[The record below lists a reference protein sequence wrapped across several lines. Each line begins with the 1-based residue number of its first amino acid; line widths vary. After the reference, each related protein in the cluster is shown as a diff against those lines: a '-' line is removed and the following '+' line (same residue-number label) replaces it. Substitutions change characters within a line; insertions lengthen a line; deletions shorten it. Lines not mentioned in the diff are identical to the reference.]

1 MDWKYSLIKIGGKIM
16 DIKPI
21 VILMII
27 IVISSI
33 SIVAAQD
40 LKNSEINT
48 ALEENSSN
56 SNSMIPAHHS
66 LHHEQDYN
74 NIVKNN
80 FTIDGYTIKFI
91 GEFILNNKILC

>member
-1 MDWKYSLIKIGGKIM
+1 MDWKYSLIKRGGKIM

>member
-1 MDWKYSLIKIGGKIM
+1 MDWKYSLIKRGGKIM

-33 SIVAAQD
+33 SIVAAQN

-80 FTIDGYTIKFI
+80 FTIDGYLPNLLENLF
-91 GEFILNNKILC
+91 

>member
-1 MDWKYSLIKIGGKIM
+1 MDWKYSLIKRGGKIM

-80 FTIDGYTIKFI
+80 FTIDRYLSNLLENLF
-91 GEFILNNKILC
+91 

>member
-1 MDWKYSLIKIGGKIM
+1 M

-66 LHHEQDYN
+66 LHHEHDYN

>member
-1 MDWKYSLIKIGGKIM
+1 MDWKNSLIKRGGKIM

-80 FTIDGYTIKFI
+80 FTIDGYLPNLLENLF
-91 GEFILNNKILC
+91 

>member
-1 MDWKYSLIKIGGKIM
+1 M

-74 NIVKNN
+74 NIVKINSRIT
-80 FTIDGYTIKFI
+80 FSDISFRRVSEWSK
-91 GEFILNNKILC
+91 E

>member
-1 MDWKYSLIKIGGKIM
+1 MDWKYSLIKRGGKIM

-48 ALEENSSN
+48 ALEENSST

-80 FTIDGYTIKFI
+80 FTIDGYLSNLLENLF
-91 GEFILNNKILC
+91 

>member
-1 MDWKYSLIKIGGKIM
+1 M

-80 FTIDGYTIKFI
+80 FTIDGYLSNLLDNLF
-91 GEFILNNKILC
+91 

>member
-1 MDWKYSLIKIGGKIM
+1 MDWKYSLIKRGGKIM

-80 FTIDGYTIKFI
+80 FTIDGYLSNLLENLF
-91 GEFILNNKILC
+91 

>member
-1 MDWKYSLIKIGGKIM
+1 
-16 DIKPI
+16 
-21 VILMII
+21 
-27 IVISSI
+27 
-33 SIVAAQD
+33 
-40 LKNSEINT
+40 
-48 ALEENSSN
+48 
-56 SNSMIPAHHS
+56 MIPAHHS